1 MSRDRAESEPTLHEP
16 PSLPACAGIFF
27 FGAYEKASSLL
38 WASGA
43 WGKRP
48 EMQY

>member
-1 MSRDRAESEPTLHEP
+1 MSRDRAESEPT
-16 PSLPACAGIFF
+16 ACAGIFF